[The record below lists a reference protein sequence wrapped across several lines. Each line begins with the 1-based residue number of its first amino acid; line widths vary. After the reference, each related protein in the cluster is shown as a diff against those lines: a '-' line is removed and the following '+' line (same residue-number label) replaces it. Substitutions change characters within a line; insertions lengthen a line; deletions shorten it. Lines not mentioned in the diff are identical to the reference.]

1 MKKKKKKKAKSKT
14 AKSLPTKSNPPVK
27 FFGIQEVFSLV
38 DNLKFDDAEG
48 EGPSVKTELQ
58 IFPSTEVAG
67 EVYHPSQEGPLKL
80 DNDFFEQCVQSFEE
94 SGIDIMVDYNH
105 ASGMALSESDGAAAG
120 FITELRYDDNGLW
133 GTVEW
138 NERGLKSITAKEYK
152 YLSPEWATHQY
163 DKGTGEVK
171 EQGKLYALGL
181 TNRPYLEGLL
191 EAVATASEN
200 NNEGLIMTNDEN
212 LILAEEPVEG
222 EAAEEQTETTADA
235 VTEPAETAAEETTD
249 AAATEATILASQAKA
264 EAALAALREVQAE
277 QRNSLIMSAQDAGKI
292 TPAMLAGVQKYS
304 DTLGALD
311 TADGGLGELKEFL
324 GNLPIQTFS
333 AEVGEPGDQ
342 SQETDELSETDRV
355 MASRLGISVEQMK
368 KFGNARTINSDGK
381 LVLNDGTIRDL

>member
-1 MKKKKKKKAKSKT
+1 M
-14 AKSLPTKSNPPVK
+14 
-27 FFGIQEVFSLV
+27 
-38 DNLKFDDAEG
+38 KFDDAEG

-105 ASGMALSESDGAAAG
+105 ASGMALSEADGAAAG
-120 FITELRYDDNGLW
+120 FITSLEVRDDGLW
-133 GTVEW
+133 GSVEW
-138 NERGLKSITAKEYK
+138 NDRGVKSITAKEYK

-163 DKGTGEVK
+163 DKHSGDII
-171 EQGKLYALGL
+171 EQGRVFACSL
-181 TNRPYLEGLL
+181 TNRPYLESLISG
-191 EAVATASEN
+191 VAASEN
-200 NNEGLIMTNDEN
+200 NNEGIIMTNDEN

-264 EAALAALREVQAE
+264 EAALAALREVQTE

-324 GNLPIQTFS
+324 ANLPIQTFS